1 MQRSPVDF
9 EVGGSSSDGFALF
22 AADRD
27 CDHVLLDNL
36 SQSDAGII
44 TGRDDVALFVRH
56 GDVDSDP
63 RVFRGECGKE
73 WSRKE
78 RFGDRGRCN
87 PQYPTGPALSANRFK
102 RSGNFRQWGRERFS
116 QPLARFGQSN
126 GARCS
131 HHQCRTVNVFQAA
144 NPLADGGSGH
154 PEAVGCR
161 PKVMFFSNG
170 EEQRQKVKVGHNCPV
185 LLIIESMIEW
195 LHEQGGRVH
204 FGHANEPFI
213 REKERQMGKT
223 VLITGASSGIG
234 EGIARELGASGA
246 NVLLGAR
253 RCDRIEKI
261 ASDIRSAGGVAET
274 RALDV
279 TDRLSVAAFAAAALS
294 MWGRIDV
301 LVNNAGIMPLSPLAA
316 GMQDEWERMVDVN
329 IKGVLWGI
337 GAVLPVMEAQG
348 EGHQH
353 RIHRR
358 SFGRADGCSLL
369 CHEICGSS
377 HIRRLASGKQ
387 VRSGYLRQPRSR

>member
-1 MQRSPVDF
+1 
-9 EVGGSSSDGFALF
+9 
-22 AADRD
+22 
-27 CDHVLLDNL
+27 
-36 SQSDAGII
+36 
-44 TGRDDVALFVRH
+44 
-56 GDVDSDP
+56 
-63 RVFRGECGKE
+63 
-73 WSRKE
+73 
-78 RFGDRGRCN
+78 
-87 PQYPTGPALSANRFK
+87 
-102 RSGNFRQWGRERFS
+102 
-116 QPLARFGQSN
+116 
-126 GARCS
+126 
-131 HHQCRTVNVFQAA
+131 
-144 NPLADGGSGH
+144 
-154 PEAVGCR
+154 
-161 PKVMFFSNG
+161 
-170 EEQRQKVKVGHNCPV
+170 
-185 LLIIESMIEW
+185 MIEW
-195 LHEQGGRVH
+195 LHEQVRGVH
-204 FGHANEPFI
+204 FSHANEPFI

-348 EGHQH
+348 EGQ
-353 RIHRR
+353 IINIG
-358 SFGRADGCSLL
+358 SIGALSVVPTAAVYCATKFAVRAISDG
-369 CHEICGSS
+369 
-377 HIRRLASGKQ
+377 
-387 VRSGYLRQPRSR
+387 LRQESKCVRVTCVNPGVVESELAATITHEQTMAAMDAYRAVSLQPADIARAVRQLIEAPSNVDTTEITIRPTASSN